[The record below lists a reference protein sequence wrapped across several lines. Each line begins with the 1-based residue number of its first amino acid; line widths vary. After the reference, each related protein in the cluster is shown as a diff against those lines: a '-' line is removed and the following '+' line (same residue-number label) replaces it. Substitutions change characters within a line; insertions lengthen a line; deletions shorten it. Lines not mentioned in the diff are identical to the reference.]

1 MSFLLAGLSGA
12 ASAVIAILIHQTLP
26 PYGVIAGLI
35 LTYLTLWW
43 VGRNFGYR
51 KYKFVA
57 ALGWFLVMTRAAT
70 FGTGQELLIQG
81 DGVGTSILLLGIL
94 ALFVGVAKRI

>member
-1 MSFLLAGLSGA
+1 MRFLFAFLAGA

-51 KYKFVA
+51 KYKFAA

-94 ALFVGVAKRI
+94 TLFLGVAKRI